1 MKVYN
6 VELLLIDV
14 LSILACIFFCY
25 TENYIMLTILLILL
39 VLLNIVHI
47 LSRITKFRYSLI
59 PHKKTIILANI
70 DNQSILRLYYGRK
83 KEKEAIDKILDII
96 EDNTKKGTYIKKYG
110 NRFLIIT
117 QYTNTPEIISIINK
131 INEGVSK
138 IFEDDFFTLTLR
150 FGIQLCDEEDFNS
163 NLNKAFIA
171 CSNAKREKMSYYSI
185 YDDEDVET
193 QLKEKKK
200 LIELVKSL
208 KNHEFEVFY
217 QPKYDYKE
225 KKIVGSEALVRLVQD
240 GHVVPAGEFIEVA
253 EKHGFTT
260 YLDKYVLRE
269 VCKKINE
276 LKRDKVEFNTISVN
290 VSRNTLCEEK
300 MLEYYASMLD
310 KYDIKKKDIEFEV
323 TERSENGMVSSED
336 KIHEL
341 SKLFN
346 VSIDDFGV
354 GNSSLSM
361 LVESKIKTIKIDRQ
375 FIIDESEK
383 GRTILNNIIK
393 LIKELGFEI
402 VAEGVETEEQKE
414 YLTKRGCNVIQGYY
428 YSRPLTFDEYKKALE
443 SEDN

>member
-96 EDNTKKGTYIKKYG
+96 EDNTKNGTYIKKYG

-150 FGIQLCDEEDFNS
+150 FGIQLCDEEGFNS

-323 TERSENGMVSSED
+323 TERSENGMISSED

>member
-1 MKVYN
+1 MKICN
-6 VELLLIDV
+6 IELLLLDV
-14 LSILACIFFCY
+14 LSILACIFFCF
-25 TENYIMLTILLILL
+25 TENYIMLTILVVLLILL
-39 VLLNIVHI
+39 NAVHI

-59 PHKKTIILANI
+59 PFKKAIIIANI
-70 DNQSILRLYYGRK
+70 DNQSIFKLYYGRK
-83 KEKEAIDKILDII
+83 KEKDAIKKIVDVI

-110 NRFLIIT
+110 NRFLIILN
-117 QYTNTPEIISIINK
+117 YTNTPEIISIINK

-138 IFEDDFFTLTLR
+138 IVEDDYFTLTLR
-150 FGIQLCDEEDFNS
+150 FGIQLCGDEGFGS

-171 CSNAKREKMSYYSI
+171 CSNAKRERMSYYCI

-193 QLKEKKK
+193 QLKEKKQ
-200 LIELVKSL
+200 LIEFVKSL
-208 KNHEFEVFY
+208 KNHEFEVYY

-225 KKIVGSEALVRLVQD
+225 ERIGGSEALVRLVQD

-276 LKRDKVEFNTISVN
+276 LKKDGVDFGTISVN

-300 MLEYYASMLD
+300 MIEFYSNMLE

-323 TERSENGMVSSED
+323 TERSENGIVPSD
-336 KIHEL
+336 AKIHDL

-375 FIIDESEK
+375 FVVDETEK
-383 GRTILNNIIK
+383 GRKILDSIIK
-393 LIKELGFEI
+393 LIKDLDFEI

-414 YLTKRGCNVIQGYY
+414 YLTRRGVSVIQGYY
-428 YSRPLTFDEYKKALE
+428 YSRPLTFDEYKRALE
-443 SEDN
+443 SEVE

>member
-1 MKVYN
+1 
-6 VELLLIDV
+6 
-14 LSILACIFFCY
+14 
-25 TENYIMLTILLILL
+25 MLTILLILL

-96 EDNTKKGTYIKKYG
+96 EDNTKNGTYIKKYG

-150 FGIQLCDEEDFNS
+150 FGIQLCDEEGFNS

-323 TERSENGMVSSED
+323 TERSENGMISSED